1 MQIEGLTKNRRNSI
15 ANSLRVR
22 LFCIKPSRWFSV
34 NYGASFAAA
43 PVFQDGWQPVDNNV
57 TEGQDHTFYCKADAE
72 PAADI
77 QWMINGEPIDR
88 K

>member
-1 MQIEGLTKNRRNSI
+1 MQKKLNPI
-15 ANSLRVR
+15 ANALQSHR
-22 LFCIKPSRWFSV
+22 FCIKSSRWFSI
-34 NYGASFAAA
+34 NYGVSFAAA
-43 PVFQDGWQPVDNNV
+43 PVFDYGWQPFDNNV
-57 TEGQDHTFYCKADAE
+57 TEGQNHTFYCKADAE